1 MKKFVSELKGKTAMT
16 KDGQILGIIDNFVVD
31 SASGDI
37 MHVLIVPSQEIET
50 RLFNLD
56 AQGRIILPF
65 PSMNSVRDVVVM
77 NIS

>member
-1 MKKFVSELKGKTAMT
+1 MKKFISELKGKTAMT

-31 SASGDI
+31 SATGDI
-37 MHVLIVPSQEIET
+37 VHVLIVPAQGIET
-50 RLFNLD
+50 RLFNQD

>member
-1 MKKFVSELKGKTAMT
+1 MT

-31 SASGDI
+31 SATGDI
-37 MHVLIVPSQEIET
+37 MHVLIVPAQEIET

>member
-31 SASGDI
+31 SQSGDI

-65 PSMNSVRDVVVM
+65 PAIESMRDVVVM
-77 NIS
+77 KVQ